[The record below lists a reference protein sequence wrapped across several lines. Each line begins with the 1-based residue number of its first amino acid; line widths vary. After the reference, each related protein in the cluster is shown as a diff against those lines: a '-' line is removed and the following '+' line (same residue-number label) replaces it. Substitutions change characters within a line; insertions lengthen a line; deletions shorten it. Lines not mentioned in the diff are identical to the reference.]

1 MKITNLEDEI
11 LALLQPGELSSLNEK
26 YSAHEL
32 YQYSALAADK
42 KEVCTAL
49 NAMVKRGEIV
59 RDKDELYSV
68 ADKKAPDVVLE
79 NSETKKEEPVLDLI
93 DRHVKA
99 LNLLDGTGPA
109 VKEVINIVTR
119 LANDP
124 EFRKF
129 AVAYG
134 KSGNAHSK

>member
-1 MKITNLEDEI
+1 MNKFTKLEDEI
-11 LALLQPGELSSLNEK
+11 LNIICLGHTKDSRGIYLLCTLAFDEK
-26 YSAHEL
+26 
-32 YQYSALAADK
+32 DVRK
-42 KEVCTAL
+42 AL

-59 RDKDELYSV
+59 RDKDKLYSLV
-68 ADKKAPDVVLE
+68 DQNEPDVIE
-79 NSETKKEEPVLDLI
+79 ESSETKKEEPVLDLI

-99 LNLLDGTGPA
+99 LNLLDGTGPV